1 MPKEHELV
9 VLRRDL
15 SEHGL
20 KAGDVGVVVAEYET
34 DAFEVE
40 FVNAGGTT
48 LAVLT
53 LESSDLRSME
63 NVEIL
68 HARSVAAV

>member
-15 SEHGL
+15 PDHGL
-20 KAGDVGVVVAEYET
+20 KAGDVGVIVAEYDA

-53 LESSDLRSME
+53 LESVDLRPME

-68 HARSVAAV
+68 HVRSVAPV

>member
-1 MPKEHELV
+1 MPDEHELV

-15 SEHGL
+15 PDHGL
-20 KAGDVGVVVAEYET
+20 KAGDVGVVVAKYEA

-53 LESSDLRSME
+53 LESSDLRPME

-68 HARSVAAV
+68 HVRSVAVV

>member
-1 MPKEHELV
+1 MPEEHELI

-15 SEHGL
+15 PDRGL
-20 KAGDVGVVVAEYET
+20 KAGDVGVIVAEYDT
-34 DAFEVE
+34 DACEVE

-53 LESSDLRSME
+53 LGSSDLRPME
-63 NVEIL
+63 NGEIL
-68 HARSVAAV
+68 HVRSVEAV